1 MNCKWICLVSLGLVF
16 AGNVQAVELCGKAAQ
31 GEILRGHTDY
41 FTKVISNGKTHRV
54 SPYGEFIL
62 AFGRDDAE
70 NQEIVIKGEN
80 GKSVKFNLK
89 LAKTVWDVQKLKGV
103 PQRKVAPLKADE
115 AAIMDERQKIGEALA
130 KDMEKSY
137 WKRGFI
143 QPVEG
148 RISGNFGGQ
157 RVMNGKKMSPH
168 AGMDIAAPEGT
179 EVRAAGDA
187 IVSLNADNLFYSGNV
202 IVLDHGYGLHTIYA
216 HLSEMNVEPG
226 QKVRKGDV
234 IGKVGKT
241 GRVTGPHLHWGA
253 SLKGIKFNPM
263 SLLSITNNNELC
275 FIL

>member
-1 MNCKWICLVSLGLVF
+1 MNCKWICLVSLGLLC

-89 LAKTVWDVQKLKGV
+89 LAKTAWDVQNLKGV
-103 PQRKVAPLKADE
+103 PQRKVTPSKADE
-115 AAIMDERQKIGEALA
+115 AAILDERRKIGDALA

-137 WKRGFI
+137 WKHGFI

-148 RISGNFGGQ
+148 RISGHFGGQ
-157 RVMNGKKMSPH
+157 RIMNGKKMNPH

-187 IVSLNADNLFYSGNV
+187 VVTLNADDLFYSGNV

-216 HLSEMNVEPG
+216 HLSEMSVKAG
-226 QKVRKGDV
+226 QKVKKGDV

-263 SLLSITNNNELC
+263 SLLSLTNNNEFC